1 MLTFVTNYTDSHKE
15 QKMGKDI
22 MAAIGRH
29 MGAKHGTEE
38 MVQDI
43 LTAMGGKSAK
53 LWVKKNNDGWTALHG
68 TVQSDAKRIVKA
80 ILGAVG

>member
-1 MLTFVTNYTDSHKE
+1 
-15 QKMGKDI
+15 MGRDI
-22 MAAIGRH
+22 LAAIGLH
-29 MGAKHGTEE
+29 MAAKYGAEE

-53 LWVKKNNDGWTALHG
+53 LWVKNNNDGWTALHG